1 MNYKEFLPG
10 KNLEHI
16 IDSYWFLDNSSVYG
30 ESQVLPDC
38 SMDIIFNFGNCF
50 HSKSNSKS
58 IVNNNDIIITG
69 MMTSFKSHSME
80 KDSRLFVVRFKPL
93 GLNRFLNFG
102 FHNIKND
109 IIDLNSVI
117 SDSCHEKFRNIF
129 LLAEYKDIIEFF
141 EKIFIEHLNS
151 RSNDIDLDVSSA
163 LQNIYNSENPSVNEL
178 HKIIGISQRY
188 LEIKF
193 KKEIGINMKEFIN
206 IERFIKTKKEILC
219 SDKSLTEIAINNGY
233 YDSSHMIK
241 DFIRYTGSSPKN
253 WK

>member
-1 MNYKEFLPG
+1 MNYIEFPPG
-10 KNLEHI
+10 KNLRHI
-16 IDSYWFLDNSSVYG
+16 IDSYWFLYNTSAYG

-50 HSKSNSKS
+50 HPKSNSKS

-69 MMTSFKSHSME
+69 MMTNFRNISM
-80 KDSRLFVVRFKPL
+80 KKNSSLFGIRFNPL

-109 IIDLNSVI
+109 IIDLSMVI
-117 SDSCHEKFRNIF
+117 PDSYHKKFKNIF
-129 LLAEYKDIIEFF
+129 LLEKYNDIIEFF
-141 EKIFIEHLNS
+141 ESVFADILTFHG
-151 RSNDIDLDVSSA
+151 NDTDFDVALA
-163 LQNIYNSENPSVNEL
+163 LQNIYNCENPSVN
-178 HKIIGISQRY
+178 KIYKITEISQRY

-193 KKEIGINMKEFIN
+193 KREIGINMKEFIN
-206 IERFIKTKKEILC
+206 ISRFIKTKKEISH
-219 SDKSLTEIAINNGY
+219 SDKNLTEIALNNGY

-241 DFIRYTGSSPKN
+241 DFIKYTGSSPKN